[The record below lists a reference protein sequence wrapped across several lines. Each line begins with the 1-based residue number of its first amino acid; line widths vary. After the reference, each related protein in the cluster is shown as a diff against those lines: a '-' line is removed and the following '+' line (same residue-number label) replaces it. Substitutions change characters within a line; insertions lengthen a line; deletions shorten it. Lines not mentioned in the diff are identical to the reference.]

1 MALRTSNRDM
11 ENAKRAVGSRSPD
24 VAARAVLPRS
34 RFNGRPST
42 NVALF
47 ASCTLLL
54 AFLLAA
60 CGTEAGNAPEAAPP
74 VAVRIGTENIVTVKR
89 DTIVV
94 GPTISGELRAQRE
107 ATVRAEIGGSLTQ
120 VSVEEGQAVRRGAL
134 LGRIETRTL
143 DDVRQSAQSAMRSA
157 ENQLAVAQRELE
169 RTETL
174 VKAGALA
181 ARDLDVARNNISSA
195 EAQLA
200 DAKSRL
206 ASAERQLGDTVLRAP
221 IDGIVSRR
229 AVNAGDVVGVG
240 DELFTIIDPSSMRL
254 AASVPSDDLSSLRI
268 GSVVEFTVR
277 GYEQRFHGRIER
289 IAPQADPA
297 TRQVPIFVAI
307 PNDGGRLVAGLFGE
321 GRVVSE
327 SAEGLVVPA
336 NAVNTTGASPWALR
350 VTDGKT
356 EQVSVSLGLTDPR
369 TERVQVTSGLNE
381 GDMLLRGAAQGITP
395 GTPVQ
400 VNGKSR

>member
-1 MALRTSNRDM
+1 MAT
-11 ENAKRAVGSRSPD
+11 RAAGGKWPD
-24 VAARAVLPRS
+24 GAAGAVLPQRCFSIVEPHPHVSGRLSTS
-34 RFNGRPST
+34 RVLP
-42 NVALF
+42 AL
-47 ASCTLLL
+47 CILHL
-54 AFLLAA
+54 AFIVAA
-60 CGTEAGNAPEAAPP
+60 CGTEAGNAPAAVPP
-74 VAVRIGTENIVTVKR
+74 VAVRIGTENIVTVER
-89 DTIVV
+89 DIIVA

-107 ATVRAEIGGSLTQ
+107 ATVRAEIGGALTQ

-143 DDVRQSAQSAMRSA
+143 DDVRQSAESAMRSA
-157 ENQLAVAQRELE
+157 ENQLAVAQREME
-169 RTETL
+169 RTEML

-181 ARDLDVARNNISSA
+181 ARELDVARNNISSA

-221 IDGIVSRR
+221 IDGTVSRR
-229 AVNAGDVVGVG
+229 SVNTGDVVGVG

-254 AASVPSDDLSSLRI
+254 EASVPSDDLSSLRI

-277 GYEQRFHGRIER
+277 GYEQRFRGRIER
-289 IAPQADPA
+289 IAPQADPS

-336 NAVNTTGASPWALR
+336 NAVNTSGASPWALR

-400 VNGKSR
+400 VSGSK